1 MKNNKKETNQLFL
14 VCPVTADLRKKQ
26 LRLPEETVKNLN
38 DLGMYSTKMYF
49 QYKKKY
55 PDYKE
60 VIVSDVKPL
69 PLNNIFLIER
79 RIRICS

>member
-1 MKNNKKETNQLFL
+1 MKKNKKETNQLFL
-14 VCPVTADLRKKQ
+14 VCPVTADLRKNQ
-26 LRLPEETVKNLN
+26 LRLPEETIKNLN
-38 DLGMYSTKMYF
+38 DLGRYSTKMYF